1 VLKSK
6 QKYVIIITMYVF
18 EKLSKYN

>member
-6 QKYVIIITMYVF
+6 QKYVIITMYVF